1 MLRSAVLKSGF
12 SAGLVAAGQAS
23 RPADA
28 SARQIAP
35 TTIVRTTQEKAD
47 SPRTSDDTWLDVTVN
62 ERGTLV
68 FTPTEVNEVVEE
80 IQNLNLEDEADHA
93 IDTHNALN
101 RRQTMNEMLRAS
113 QMMLEDPHVQ
123 TACMG
128 AIAKN
133 PELRELV
140 ENISEVCSFTCD
152 PINCD
157 LDHLDTC
164 SPLVGDTSSFQSS
177 PYRRQRNEDI
187 GGGLSS
193 SIWLFAD

>member
-12 SAGLVAAGQAS
+12 GAGLVAAGQAS

-35 TTIVRTTQEKAD
+35 TTIVRSTQEKVD
-47 SPRTSDDTWLDVTVN
+47 SPRTSEDTWLDVTVN

-80 IQNLNLEDEADHA
+80 IQNLNLENEADHA
-93 IDTHNALN
+93 IDTQNAVN

-123 TACMG
+123 NACMG

-140 ENISEVCSFTCD
+140 ESISEVCAFAFYLVK
-152 PINCD
+152 CD
-157 LDHLDTC
+157 LDNL
-164 SPLVGDTSSFQSS
+164 DTSSPFVGGTSNFQLS
-177 PYRRQRNEDI
+177 PHGRQCNEDI
-187 GGGLSS
+187 SGGLGS
-193 SIWLFAD
+193 SIWLPAF